1 MLTRST
7 SLAAAGG
14 LLASLALAACAGGG
28 GTADGGSGGGA
39 GGGMVAQLTFPA
51 EVQGAVGGLGNFNPY
66 SPNPLTTFWLY
77 EPLIIKNGLTCE
89 ETPWLANKAE
99 WKDDKTLVIEI
110 RDGVKWSD
118 GKPFTAKD
126 VAFTFNLMKQYPG
139 MDKAGVW
146 TETFGAPA
154 DSVTAEGN
162 TVTMAFSGNAA
173 AKYDEIIKQKMLPEH
188 VYSTVGDP
196 TKYIDKKPVS
206 TGPYKLATFNGRR
219 LVLDRRPDYWQA
231 DKVKVQKIVQEGQY
245 DASQAALKLRAGE
258 LDAYWGE
265 IPNPEKTFVS
275 ADKKTNKFYYA
286 PNGMT
291 VLTGN
296 LQKKPFDDVKFREA
310 ISYAMDKEAM
320 SLKATYGVMK
330 PASQTG
336 LKLPSMEK
344 LLPDAYEGQDT
355 VLPYDTAKANQML
368 DAAGYAKG
376 ADGKRTLPDGS
387 PLAVNFTVQA
397 GYIDYQAVAD
407 VIAKGMNEV
416 GVATKVTASA
426 PESVDDQKKT
436 GNFQVL
442 LEYLHGGC
450 ELARNIGAKLSSK
463 QFPSEKEILPNVGR
477 FSDPSVDSTVAALS
491 QATDPETQRT
501 EVGKLVDVM
510 MKQYPVT
517 SLIYAPT
524 RLIYRT
530 DKATGWPSEQDPYA
544 NPSDD
549 RLLVLTRLTSPK

>member
-1 MLTRST
+1 
-7 SLAAAGG
+7 
-14 LLASLALAACAGGG
+14 
-28 GTADGGSGGGA
+28 
-39 GGGMVAQLTFPA
+39 
-51 EVQGAVGGLGNFNPY
+51 
-66 SPNPLTTFWLY
+66 
-77 EPLIIKNGLTCE
+77 
-89 ETPWLANKAE
+89 
-99 WKDDKTLVIEI
+99 
-110 RDGVKWSD
+110 
-118 GKPFTAKD
+118 
-126 VAFTFNLMKQYPG
+126 
-139 MDKAGVW
+139 
-146 TETFGAPA
+146 
-154 DSVTAEGN
+154 
-162 TVTMAFSGNAA
+162 
-173 AKYDEIIKQKMLPEH
+173 
-188 VYSTVGDP
+188 
-196 TKYIDKKPVS
+196 
-206 TGPYKLATFNGRR
+206 
-219 LVLDRRPDYWQA
+219 
-231 DKVKVQKIVQEGQY
+231 
-245 DASQAALKLRAGE
+245 
-258 LDAYWGE
+258 
-265 IPNPEKTFVS
+265 
-275 ADKKTNKFYYA
+275 
-286 PNGMT
+286 
-291 VLTGN
+291 
-296 LQKKPFDDVKFREA
+296 
-310 ISYAMDKEAM
+310 MDKEAM

-344 LLPDAYEGQDT
+344 LLPDAYKGQDT

-397 GYIDYQAVAD
+397 GFIDYQAIAD

-477 FSDPSVDSTVAALS
+477 FSDPSVDATVDALS
-491 QATDPETQRT
+491 QATDEETQRT

>member
-1 MLTRST
+1 MLTRSS

-28 GTADGGSGGGA
+28 GTADGGSGA
-39 GGGMVAQLTFPA
+39 SSGGMVAQLTFPA

-89 ETPWLANKAE
+89 ETPWLATKAE
-99 WKDDKTLVIEI
+99 WTDEKTLVIEV

-118 GKPFTAKD
+118 GKPFTAND
-126 VAFTFNLMKQYPG
+126 VAFTFNLAKQYPG

-154 DSVTAEGN
+154 TSVTAEGN

-188 VYSTVGDP
+188 VYSKVGDP

-206 TGPYKLATFNGRR
+206 TGPYELGSFNGRR

-275 ADKKTNKFYYA
+275 ADKKTNHFYYA

-291 VLTGN
+291 ILTGN
-296 LQKKPFDDVKFREA
+296 LEKKPFDDPKFREA

-320 SLKATYGVMK
+320 STKATYGVMK

-344 LLPDAYEGQDT
+344 LLPDQYQGKEN
-355 VLPYDTAKANQML
+355 VLPFDTAKANQLL

-387 PLAVNFTVQA
+387 PLALNFSVQA
-397 GYIDYQAVAD
+397 GWIDYQAIAD
-407 VIAKGMNEV
+407 VVAKGLNDV

-426 PESVDDQKKT
+426 PEAIDDQKKT
-436 GNFQVL
+436 GEFQVM

-450 ELARNIGAKLSSK
+450 ELARNIGAKLSST
-463 QFPSEKEILPNVGR
+463 QVPTQKEILPNVGR
-477 FSDPSVDSTVAALS
+477 FSDPAVDATVTALGA
-491 QATDPETQRT
+491 ATDEGTQRA
-501 EVGKLVDVM
+501 ELGKLVDVM
-510 MKQYPVT
+510 MTQYPVT

-549 RLLVLTRLTSPK
+549 RLLVLTRLAASK